1 MVKLC
6 IASILSGASYREKNA
21 AQMLIHHWQVLHP
34 MDVIKPEATSD
45 SFGGEHSRKFLEKS
59 HSQYISMDGLEKGY
73 QSTPGF
79 WKLLIWV

>member
-45 SFGGEHSRKFLEKS
+45 SFGENTPVSFWRSL
-59 HSQYISMDGLEKGY
+59 IPNIY
-73 QSTPGF
+73 QWMG
-79 WKLLIWV
+79 